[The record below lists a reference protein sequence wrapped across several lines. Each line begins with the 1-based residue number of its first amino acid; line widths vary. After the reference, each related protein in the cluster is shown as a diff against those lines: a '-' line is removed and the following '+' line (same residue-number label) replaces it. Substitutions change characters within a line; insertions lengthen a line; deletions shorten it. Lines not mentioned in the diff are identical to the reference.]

1 LSGSANSDDGTG
13 QGDSGAGGGMVLY
26 AEVKAGGIIEG
37 ECRPTES
44 GVPGRKD
51 RGDNEEVGEDDDD
64 LV

>member
-26 AEVKAGGIIEG
+26 AEVNAGVVEG
-37 ECRPTES
+37 ECRLES

-51 RGDNEEVGEDDDD
+51 RGDSDEFGEDDGDP
-64 LV
+64 L

>member
-26 AEVKAGGIIEG
+26 AEVNAGELVEG
-37 ECRPTES
+37 ERRLES

-51 RGDNEEVGEDDDD
+51 RGDSKEFGEDDDD
-64 LV
+64 PL